1 MLEKLRVMREN
12 RRLTQLEVA
21 SKLGISKQYYS
32 QLERGDRRLSYD
44 MALRIAKIFNTTPDQ
59 IFLTSEYAKSGQ
71 AATGTE

>member
-1 MLEKLRVMREN
+1 MREN
-12 RRLTQLEVA
+12 HRLTQLEVA

-59 IFLTSEYAKSGQ
+59 IFLTNEYAESGQ